1 MPAVRMGEAK
11 QRAQREA
18 AQRARFGS
26 IDFPRVAAAVRKLMT
41 AASAQPGSDA
51 LQHAGLARHLL
62 ALEGLDSDVVIGFA
76 AWRVGPG
83 DGDVVIHGGGH
94 DPSVTVVR
102 QRENELGYHAWLET
116 GGHVFDVTTYQL
128 AAKAADLDRL
138 DGRSTTVSWCP
149 DFVWVPKAE
158 IASFVRVRQETAGLM
173 YYERDAYL
181 QSVVQKRA
189 VALRAE
195 DLAAVEFVYRHP
207 GIEVRGCG

>member
-1 MPAVRMGEAK
+1 MGEAK
-11 QRAQREA
+11 LRARREA
-18 AQRARFGS
+18 AERARFDS
-26 IDFPRVAAAVRKLMT
+26 IDFARIAAAVRKLMT

-51 LQHAGLARHLL
+51 LQHADLARHLL
-62 ALEGLDSDVVIGFA
+62 SLEGFDADVVIGFA

-94 DPSVTVVR
+94 DPSVTIVR
-102 QRENELGYHAWLET
+102 QRDNELAYHAWVET

-138 DGRSTTVSWCP
+138 DGRTTTVSWCP
-149 DFVWVPKAE
+149 DFVLLPKAE

-181 QSVVQKRA
+181 QAVVRNRA
-189 VALRAE
+189 IE
-195 DLAAVEFVYRHP
+195 FDPQDIAAVELVYRNP
-207 GIEVRGCG
+207 DIEVRRGG

>member
-1 MPAVRMGEAK
+1 MGEAK
-11 QRAQREA
+11 LRARREA
-18 AQRARFGS
+18 AERARFDS
-26 IDFPRVAAAVRKLMT
+26 IDFARIAAAVRKLMT

-51 LQHAGLARHLL
+51 LQHADLARHLL
-62 ALEGLDSDVVIGFA
+62 SLEGLDADVAIGFA

-94 DPSVTVVR
+94 DPSVTIVR
-102 QRENELGYHAWLET
+102 QRDNELAYHAWVET

-138 DGRSTTVSWCP
+138 DGRTTTVNWSP
-149 DFVWVPKAE
+149 DFVLLPRAE

-181 QSVVQKRA
+181 QAVVRNRA
-189 VALRAE
+189 IE
-195 DLAAVEFVYRHP
+195 FDPQDIAAVELVYRNP
-207 GIEVRGCG
+207 GIEVRRGG

>member
-1 MPAVRMGEAK
+1 
-11 QRAQREA
+11 
-18 AQRARFGS
+18 
-26 IDFPRVAAAVRKLMT
+26 MT

-51 LQHAGLARHLL
+51 LQHADLARHLL
-62 ALEGLDSDVVIGFA
+62 SLEGLDADVVIGFA

-94 DPSVTVVR
+94 DPSVTIVR
-102 QRENELGYHAWLET
+102 QRDNELAYHAWVET

-138 DGRSTTVSWCP
+138 DGRTTTVSWCP
-149 DFVWVPKAE
+149 DFVLLPKAE

-181 QSVVQKRA
+181 QAVVRNRA
-189 VALRAE
+189 IE
-195 DLAAVEFVYRHP
+195 FDPQDIAAVELVYRNP
-207 GIEVRGCG
+207 DIEVRRGG

>member
-1 MPAVRMGEAK
+1 MGEAK
-11 QRAQREA
+11 LRARREA
-18 AQRARFGS
+18 AERARFDS
-26 IDFPRVAAAVRKLMT
+26 IDFARIAAAVRKLMT

-51 LQHAGLARHLL
+51 LQHADLARHLL
-62 ALEGLDSDVVIGFA
+62 SLEGLDADVVIGFA

-94 DPSVTVVR
+94 DPSVTIVR
-102 QRENELGYHAWLET
+102 QRDNELAYHAWVET

-138 DGRSTTVSWCP
+138 DGRTTTVSWCP
-149 DFVWVPKAE
+149 DFVLLPKAE

-181 QSVVQKRA
+181 QAVVRNRA
-189 VALRAE
+189 TAF
-195 DLAAVEFVYRHP
+195 DPQDIAAVELVYRNP
-207 GIEVRGCG
+207 EIEVRRGG

>member
-1 MPAVRMGEAK
+1 
-11 QRAQREA
+11 
-18 AQRARFGS
+18 
-26 IDFPRVAAAVRKLMT
+26 MT

-51 LQHAGLARHLL
+51 LQHVDLARHLL
-62 ALEGLDSDVVIGFA
+62 SLEGLDSDVVIGFA

-102 QRENELGYHAWLET
+102 QRENELGHHAWLET

-128 AAKAADLDRL
+128 AVKAADLDRL

-149 DFVWVPKAE
+149 DYVLVPKAA
-158 IASFVRVRQETAGLM
+158 IAPFVRVRQESAGLV

-181 QSVVQKRA
+181 QSVVRKRA
-189 VALRAE
+189 GALSAE
-195 DLAAVEFVYRHP
+195 DLTALEFVYRNP